1 MAGNSLGHRGHRV
14 GTQHPQFRGAQANFF
29 QHRSHL
35 GLVTMALEVDEEDVV
50 PHTGAR
56 GPRFDTRQIDLVAME
71 TPRQL
76 AALDDGSLDLGFL
89 RPRSHYP
96 DGIETRFV
104 HEDDVLLA
112 MTPRHRLAHGRIDAA
127 TLATERFI
135 VPQFDEQDGF
145 GERLQQLSRHGG
157 FEPGPI
163 LRVRDFVTAVT
174 LAAAGYGLALVP
186 RSVTALSLSGVVYR
200 PISGFTGTVRLV
212 AAWRRN
218 NGSAVLQALVARLAA
233 TPEAST

>member
-1 MAGNSLGHRGHRV
+1 MLFRSGYVASAALSGVLPRALAEFRV
-14 GTQHPQFRGAQANFF
+14 ARPQ
-29 QHRSHL
+29 
-35 GLVTMALEVDEEDVV
+35 VE
-50 PHTGAR
+50 
-56 GPRFDTRQIDLVAME
+56 IDLVAME

-112 MTPRHRLAHGRIDAA
+112 MTPRHRLAHGRIDSA
-127 TLATERFI
+127 TLAKERFI